1 MEPEFDKITAMAAP
15 PGHSLTDTPGKWA
28 WEKPPQFA
36 NPDDAVDFVLDKL
49 EDPIARKDVMRMMV
63 AGISVQAI
71 VSQIAFKGFMQGYYS
86 PDVAEL
92 IKPSIGVYLYKE
104 ALEEG
109 FEPRMM
115 SDDKE
120 EEGMR
125 EGEIDDVSFF
135 KIMKERNPELFEAMN
150 EEINRQ
156 ERMELDAAVQE
167 ERIPVKM
174 PTQDVPADSFLAMGD
189 TRDG

>member
-1 MEPEFDKITAMAAP
+1 MELDKITAMAAP

-36 NPDDAVDFVLDKL
+36 NPDDALDFVLDKL
-49 EDPIARKDVMRMMV
+49 EDPMTRKDTMRMMV
-63 AGISVQAI
+63 AGISVQEI

-120 EEGMR
+120 EEGIR
-125 EGEIDDVSFF
+125 EGEVDDVSFF
-135 KIMKERNPELFEAMN
+135 KIMKERNPDLFEAMN

-156 ERMELDAAVQE
+156 ERMEIEGLEQD
-167 ERIPVKM
+167 ERTPVEM
-174 PTQDVPADSFLAMGD
+174 PTQDVPANSFLAMGD

>member
-1 MEPEFDKITAMAAP
+1 MQPELDKITAMAAP
-15 PGHSLTDTPGKWA
+15 PGHSLTDTPGKWP
-28 WEKPPQFA
+28 WERPPQFA
-36 NPDDAVDFVLDKL
+36 NPDDALDFVLDRL
-49 EDPIARKDVMRMMV
+49 EDPMRRKDVMRMMV
-63 AGISVQAI
+63 AGISVQEI
-71 VSQIAFKGFMQGYYS
+71 VSQVAFKGFMQGYYS

-125 EGEIDDVSFF
+125 EGEVDDVSFF
-135 KIMKERNPELFEAMN
+135 KIMKERNPDLFEAMN

-156 ERMELDAAVQE
+156 ERMELDTAVQE
-167 ERIPVKM
+167 ERIPVGM
-174 PTQDVPADSFLAMGD
+174 QPQDAPADSFLAMGD
-189 TRDG
+189 TKDG

>member
-36 NPDDAVDFVLDKL
+36 NPDDALDFVLDKL
-49 EDPIARKDVMRMMV
+49 EDPPARKDMLRMMV
-63 AGISVQAI
+63 AGISIQEL
-71 VSQIAFKGFMQGYYS
+71 VSQIAFKGFMQGFYS

-120 EEGMR
+120 EEGIR
-125 EGEIDDVSFF
+125 EGQVDDVSFF

-150 EEINRQ
+150 EELNRQ
-156 ERMELDAAVQE
+156 ERMEIEGLEQD
-167 ERIPVKM
+167 ERTPVEM
-174 PTQDVPADSFLAMGD
+174 PTQDVPANSFLAMGD
-189 TRDG
+189 TRDD

>member
-63 AGISVQAI
+63 AGISVQEI

>member
-1 MEPEFDKITAMAAP
+1 MAAP
-15 PGHSLTDTPGKWA
+15 PGHSLTDTPGKWP
-28 WEKPPQFA
+28 WERPPQFA
-36 NPDDAVDFVLDKL
+36 SPDDALDFVLDRL
-49 EDPIARKDVMRMMV
+49 EDPMRRKDVMRMMV
-63 AGISVQAI
+63 AGISVQEI
-71 VSQIAFKGFMQGYYS
+71 VSQVAFKGFMQGYYS

-125 EGEIDDVSFF
+125 EGEVDDVSFF
-135 KIMKERNPELFEAMN
+135 KIMKERNPDLFEAMN

-156 ERMELDAAVQE
+156 ERMEIEGLEQD
-167 ERIPVKM
+167 ERTPVEM
-174 PTQDVPADSFLAMGD
+174 PTQDVPANSFLAMGD

>member
-1 MEPEFDKITAMAAP
+1 MQPELDKITAMAAP
-15 PGHSLTDTPGKWA
+15 PGHSLTDTPGKWP
-28 WEKPPQFA
+28 WERPPQFA
-36 NPDDAVDFVLDKL
+36 NPDDALDFVLDRL
-49 EDPIARKDVMRMMV
+49 EDPMRRKDVMRMMV
-63 AGISVQAI
+63 AGISVQEI
-71 VSQIAFKGFMQGYYS
+71 VSQVAFKGFMQGYYS

-125 EGEIDDVSFF
+125 EGEVDDVSFF
-135 KIMKERNPELFEAMN
+135 KIMKERNPDLFEAMN

-156 ERMELDAAVQE
+156 ERMEIEGLEQD
-167 ERIPVKM
+167 ERTPVEM
-174 PTQDVPADSFLAMGD
+174 PTQNVPANSFLAMGD

>member
-1 MEPEFDKITAMAAP
+1 MQPELDKITAMAAP
-15 PGHSLTDTPGKWA
+15 PGHSLTDTPGKWP
-28 WEKPPQFA
+28 WERPPQFA
-36 NPDDAVDFVLDKL
+36 SPDDALDFVLDRL
-49 EDPIARKDVMRMMV
+49 EDPMRRKDVMRMMV
-63 AGISVQAI
+63 AGISVQEI
-71 VSQIAFKGFMQGYYS
+71 VSQVAFKGFMQGYYS

-125 EGEIDDVSFF
+125 EGEVDDVSFF
-135 KIMKERNPELFEAMN
+135 KIMKERNPDLFEAMN

-156 ERMELDAAVQE
+156 ERMEIEGLEQD
-167 ERIPVKM
+167 ERTPVEM
-174 PTQDVPADSFLAMGD
+174 PTQDVPANSFLAMGD

>member
-1 MEPEFDKITAMAAP
+1 MQPELDKITAMAAP
-15 PGHSLTDTPGKWA
+15 PGHSLTDTPGKWP
-28 WEKPPQFA
+28 WERPPQFA

-63 AGISVQAI
+63 AGISVQEI

-150 EEINRQ
+150 EELNRQ

-167 ERIPVKM
+167 ERIPVGM
-174 PTQDVPADSFLAMGD
+174 QPQDVPADSFLAMGD
-189 TRDG
+189 TKDG

>member
-36 NPDDAVDFVLDKL
+36 NPDDALDFVLDKL
-49 EDPIARKDVMRMMV
+49 EDPPARKDMLRMMV
-63 AGISVQAI
+63 AGISIQEL
-71 VSQIAFKGFMQGYYS
+71 VSQIAFKGFMRGFYS

-120 EEGMR
+120 EEGIR
-125 EGEIDDVSFF
+125 EGQVDDVSFF

-150 EEINRQ
+150 EELNRQ
-156 ERMELDAAVQE
+156 ERMEIEGLEQD
-167 ERIPVKM
+167 ERTPVEM
-174 PTQDVPADSFLAMGD
+174 PTQDVPANSFLAMGD

>member
-1 MEPEFDKITAMAAP
+1 MQPEFDKITAMAAP

-63 AGISVQAI
+63 AGISVQEI

-156 ERMELDAAVQE
+156 ERMEIEGLEQD
-167 ERIPVKM
+167 ERTPVEM
-174 PTQDVPADSFLAMGD
+174 PTQDVPANSFLAMGD
-189 TRDG
+189 TRDV

>member
-36 NPDDAVDFVLDKL
+36 NPDDALDFVLDKL
-49 EDPIARKDVMRMMV
+49 EDPPARKDMLRMMV
-63 AGISVQAI
+63 AGISIQEL
-71 VSQIAFKGFMQGYYS
+71 VSQIAFKGFMRGFYS

-120 EEGMR
+120 EEGIR
-125 EGEIDDVSFF
+125 EGQVDDVSFF
-135 KIMKERNPELFEAMN
+135 KIMKERNPDLFEAMN

-156 ERMELDAAVQE
+156 ERMEIEGLEQE
-167 ERIPVKM
+167 ERTPVEM
-174 PTQDVPADSFLAMGD
+174 PTQDVPANSFLAMGD

>member
-36 NPDDAVDFVLDKL
+36 NPDDALDFVLDKL
-49 EDPIARKDVMRMMV
+49 EDPPARKDMLRMMV
-63 AGISVQAI
+63 AGISIQEL
-71 VSQIAFKGFMQGYYS
+71 VSQIAFKGFMQGFYS

-120 EEGMR
+120 EEGIR
-125 EGEIDDVSFF
+125 EGQVDDVSFF
-135 KIMKERNPELFEAMN
+135 KIMKERNPDLFEAMN

-156 ERMELDAAVQE
+156 ERMEIEGLEQE
-167 ERIPVKM
+167 ERTPVEM
-174 PTQDVPADSFLAMGD
+174 PTQDVPANSFLAMGD

>member
-36 NPDDAVDFVLDKL
+36 NPDDALDFVLDKL
-49 EDPIARKDVMRMMV
+49 EDPPARKDMLRMMV
-63 AGISVQAI
+63 AGISIQEL
-71 VSQIAFKGFMQGYYS
+71 VSQIAFKGFMQGFYS

-120 EEGMR
+120 EEGIR
-125 EGEIDDVSFF
+125 EGQVDDVSFF
-135 KIMKERNPELFEAMN
+135 KIMKERNPDLFEAMN

-156 ERMELDAAVQE
+156 ERMEIEGLEQD
-167 ERIPVKM
+167 ERTPVEM
-174 PTQDVPADSFLAMGD
+174 PTQDVPANSFLAMGD

>member
-36 NPDDAVDFVLDKL
+36 NPDDALDFVLDKL
-49 EDPIARKDVMRMMV
+49 EDPPARKDMLRMMV
-63 AGISVQAI
+63 AGISIQEL
-71 VSQIAFKGFMQGYYS
+71 VSQIAFKGFMQGFYS

-120 EEGMR
+120 EEGIR
-125 EGEIDDVSFF
+125 EGEVDDVSFF
-135 KIMKERNPELFEAMN
+135 KIMKERNPDLFEAMN

-156 ERMELDAAVQE
+156 ERMEIEGLEQD
-167 ERIPVKM
+167 ERTPVEM
-174 PTQDVPADSFLAMGD
+174 PTQDVPANSFLAMGD

>member
-1 MEPEFDKITAMAAP
+1 MQPELDKITAMAAP
-15 PGHSLTDTPGKWA
+15 PGHSLTDTPGKWP
-28 WEKPPQFA
+28 WERPPQFA

-63 AGISVQAI
+63 AGISVQEI

-156 ERMELDAAVQE
+156 ERMEIEGLEQD
-167 ERIPVKM
+167 ERTPVEM
-174 PTQDVPADSFLAMGD
+174 PTQDVPANSFLAMGD

>member
-36 NPDDAVDFVLDKL
+36 NPDDALDFVLDKL
-49 EDPIARKDVMRMMV
+49 EDPPARKDMLRMMV
-63 AGISVQAI
+63 AGISIQEL
-71 VSQIAFKGFMQGYYS
+71 VSQIAFKGFMQGFYS

-120 EEGMR
+120 EEGIR
-125 EGEIDDVSFF
+125 EGQVDDVSFF

-150 EEINRQ
+150 EELNRQ
-156 ERMELDAAVQE
+156 ERMEIEGLEQD
-167 ERIPVKM
+167 ERTPVEM
-174 PTQDVPADSFLAMGD
+174 PTQDVPANSFLAMGD

>member
-36 NPDDAVDFVLDKL
+36 NPDDALDFVLDKL
-49 EDPIARKDVMRMMV
+49 EDPPARKDMLRMMV
-63 AGISVQAI
+63 AGISIQEL
-71 VSQIAFKGFMQGYYS
+71 VSQIAFKGFMRGFYS

-120 EEGMR
+120 EEGIR
-125 EGEIDDVSFF
+125 EGQVDDISFF

-150 EEINRQ
+150 EELNRQ
-156 ERMELDAAVQE
+156 ERMEIEGLEQD
-167 ERIPVKM
+167 ERTPVEM
-174 PTQDVPADSFLAMGD
+174 PTQDVPANSFLAMGD

>member
-36 NPDDAVDFVLDKL
+36 NPDDALDFVLDKL
-49 EDPIARKDVMRMMV
+49 EDPPARKDMLRMMV
-63 AGISVQAI
+63 AGISIQEL
-71 VSQIAFKGFMQGYYS
+71 VSQIAFKGFMQGFYS

-120 EEGMR
+120 EEGIR
-125 EGEIDDVSFF
+125 EGQVDDVSFF

-150 EEINRQ
+150 EELNRQ
-156 ERMELDAAVQE
+156 ERMELNDAVQE
-167 ERIPVKM
+167 ELIPVEM
-174 PTQDVPADSFLAMGD
+174 PTQDVPANSFLAMGD

>member
-15 PGHSLTDTPGKWA
+15 PGHSLTDTPGKWP

-36 NPDDAVDFVLDKL
+36 NPDDALDFILDKL
-49 EDPIARKDVMRMMV
+49 EEPMIRKDMLRMMV
-63 AGISVQAI
+63 AGISVQEL

-92 IKPSIGVYLYKE
+92 LKPSIGVYLYKE

-115 SDDKE
+115 VDDKE
-120 EEGMR
+120 EEGVL
-125 EGEIDDVSFF
+125 EGEVDDVSFF
-135 KIMKERNPELFEAMN
+135 KIMQERNPELFEAMN

-156 ERMELDAAVQE
+156 ERMEIEGLEQD
-167 ERIPVKM
+167 ERTPVEM
-174 PTQDVPADSFLAMGD
+174 PTQDVPANSFLAMGD

>member
-36 NPDDAVDFVLDKL
+36 NPDDALDFVLDKL
-49 EDPIARKDVMRMMV
+49 EDPPARKDMLRMMV
-63 AGISVQAI
+63 AGISIQEL
-71 VSQIAFKGFMQGYYS
+71 VSQIAFKGFMRGFYS

-120 EEGMR
+120 EEGIR
-125 EGEIDDVSFF
+125 EGQVDDVSFF
-135 KIMKERNPELFEAMN
+135 KIMKERNPDLFEAMN

-156 ERMELDAAVQE
+156 ERMEIEGLEQD
-167 ERIPVKM
+167 ERTPVEM
-174 PTQDVPADSFLAMGD
+174 PTQDVPANSFLAMGD

>member
-36 NPDDAVDFVLDKL
+36 NPDDALDFVLDKL
-49 EDPIARKDVMRMMV
+49 EDPPARKDMLRMMV
-63 AGISVQAI
+63 AGISIQEL
-71 VSQIAFKGFMQGYYS
+71 VSQIAFKGFMQGFYS

-120 EEGMR
+120 EEGIR
-125 EGEIDDVSFF
+125 EGEVDDVSFF

-150 EEINRQ
+150 EELNRQ
-156 ERMELDAAVQE
+156 ERMEIEGLEQD
-167 ERIPVKM
+167 ERTPVEM
-174 PTQDVPADSFLAMGD
+174 PTQDVPANSFLAMGD